1 MGQIAGL
8 ASSSGS
14 NEKTQFQKEVDAFIK
29 IISLVA
35 IAIGA
40 SPPASSPQA
49 WWPALQRGWP
59 VLLQEALPR

>member
-40 SPPASSPQA
+40 SPSAGSP
-49 WWPALQRGWP
+49 
-59 VLLQEALPR
+59 